1 MSISPK
7 LPSMAAYDI
16 HAGDEG
22 DKDAG
27 VMWCME
33 RLKRGV
39 TVHIAVVHTTSTH
52 LEHQSVY
59 IQLVHQGPY
68 INIAH

>member
-27 VMWCME
+27 VMWTWCME

-39 TVHIAVVHTTSTH
+39 TMHIT
-52 LEHQSVY
+52 L
-59 IQLVHQGPY
+59 
-68 INIAH
+68 